1 MPVNFQR
8 CSTLRLDLKVG
19 FIHVD
24 SSLLKVLIREIA
36 VYNCMQYM
44 YILHMVW
51 FSYNFVGYVSHVIYR
66 IFNVFFPLKKPDV
79 FGQYNPNRS
88 IYNILTS

>member
-1 MPVNFQR
+1 MAVNFQR

-36 VYNCMQYM
+36 VYNCIYTICIY
-44 YILHMVW
+44 YIWCGFRTISLAKSV
-51 FSYNFVGYVSHVIYR
+51 
-66 IFNVFFPLKKPDV
+66 
-79 FGQYNPNRS
+79 
-88 IYNILTS
+88 T